1 MSSFDRREDEHA
13 EREQTY
19 DVPDECAVTIETS
32 SGDVKVTGWDRR
44 QLSLRSEKTPVV
56 EQHGNKV
63 QIRPLRGRLG
73 DIALRVPRSCDI
85 TLRMAGGDVALG
97 DLSGR
102 VSLQS
107 VSGDVHVADLQGEL
121 EVHTVSGDISCRSC
135 RLSRVSVDSASG
147 DVTIESPLESGGS
160 YHIRKAS
167 GDLLLLLPED
177 QKGTLRTRS
186 LSGDVECQLPH
197 EMRWRDRHEREVLI
211 NGGGVEFQ
219 VESASGDIHIEA
231 ASSVPEPHRAP
242 HAQAGVPPT
251 PPKHIEAGSSVPE
264 PHPAPH
270 AQAGVPPTPP
280 KAPEPP
286 MPPAEPVAPAFA
298 ESTATPFGL
307 DEPGPAPEDEED
319 SMEAK
324 RMAILKAIEEKRLS
338 VGEGL
343 KALEDLGE

>member
-1 MSSFDRREDEHA
+1 MSSFDRREDEQS
-13 EREQTY
+13 EPEQIY
-19 DVPDECAVTIETS
+19 DVTDECAVTIETS

-44 QLSLRSEKTPVV
+44 QISLRSEKTAVV

-85 TLRMAGGDVALG
+85 TLRMAGGDVELG

-107 VSGDVHVADLQGEL
+107 MSGDVKVADLQGEL

-177 QKGTLRTRS
+177 QQGTLRTRS
-186 LSGDVECQLPH
+186 VSGDVECQLPH

-219 VESASGDIHIEA
+219 VESVSGDIHIEA
-231 ASSVPEPHRAP
+231 ASSVPEPHP
-242 HAQAGVPPT
+242 V
-251 PPKHIEAGSSVPE
+251 
-264 PHPAPH
+264 PH

-286 MPPAEPVAPAFA
+286 APPSEPVGAAFA
-298 ESTATPFGL
+298 GSTATPFGL

>member
-1 MSSFDRREDEHA
+1 MSSFDRREDEQS
-13 EREQTY
+13 EPEQIH
-19 DVPDECAVTIETS
+19 DVTDECAVTIETS

-44 QLSLRSEKTPVV
+44 QLSLRSEKTAVV

-85 TLRMAGGDVALG
+85 TLRMAGGDVELG

-107 VSGDVHVADLQGEL
+107 MSGDVNVADLQGEL

-177 QKGTLRTRS
+177 QQGTLRTRS
-186 LSGDVECQLPH
+186 VSGDVECQLPH

-219 VESASGDIHIEA
+219 VESVSGDIHIEA
-231 ASSVPEPHRAP
+231 ASSVPEPHPVA
-242 HAQAGVPPT
+242 
-251 PPKHIEAGSSVPE
+251 
-264 PHPAPH
+264 H

-286 MPPAEPVAPAFA
+286 APSAEPVGAAFA
-298 ESTATPFGL
+298 GSTATPFGL

-338 VGEGL
+338 VGKGL

>member
-1 MSSFDRREDEHA
+1 MSSFDRREDEQS
-13 EREQTY
+13 EPEQIH
-19 DVPDECAVTIETS
+19 DVTDECAVTIETS

-44 QLSLRSEKTPVV
+44 QISLRSEKTAVV

-85 TLRMAGGDVALG
+85 TLRMAGGDVELG

-107 VSGDVHVADLQGEL
+107 MSGDVDVADLQGEL

-177 QKGTLRTRS
+177 QQGTLRTRS
-186 LSGDVECQLPH
+186 VSGDVECQLPH

-219 VESASGDIHIEA
+219 VESVSGDIHIEA
-231 ASSVPEPHRAP
+231 ASSVPEPHPVP
-242 HAQAGVPPT
+242 HAQAG
-251 PPKHIEAGSSVPE
+251 A
-264 PHPAPH
+264 
-270 AQAGVPPTPP
+270 PPTPP

-286 MPPAEPVAPAFA
+286 APPAEPVGAAFA

-307 DEPGPAPEDEED
+307 DEPGPAPEDGED

>member
-1 MSSFDRREDEHA
+1 MSSFDRREDEQS
-13 EREQTY
+13 EREQIY
-19 DVPDECAVTIETS
+19 DVTDECAVTIETS

-73 DIALRVPRSCDI
+73 DIALRVPRTCDI
-85 TLRMAGGDVALG
+85 TLRMAGGDVELG

-167 GDLLLLLPED
+167 GDLVLLLPED
-177 QKGTLRTRS
+177 QQGTLRTRS
-186 LSGDVECQLPH
+186 VSGDVECQLPH

-219 VESASGDIHIEA
+219 VESVSGDIHIRA
-231 ASSVPEPHRAP
+231 ASSVPEPHP
-242 HAQAGVPPT
+242 V
-251 PPKHIEAGSSVPE
+251 
-264 PHPAPH
+264 PH

-280 KAPEPP
+280 KAPESPA
-286 MPPAEPVAPAFA
+286 PPAEPVGPAFA

-307 DEPGPAPEDEED
+307 DEPGPALEDEED

>member
-1 MSSFDRREDEHA
+1 MSSFDRREDEQS
-13 EREQTY
+13 EREQLY
-19 DVPDECAVTIETS
+19 DVTDECAVTIETS

-44 QLSLRSEKTPVV
+44 QISLRSEKTAVV

-85 TLRMAGGDVALG
+85 TLRMAGGDVELG

-107 VSGDVHVADLQGEL
+107 MSGDVNVADLQGEL

-167 GDLLLLLPED
+167 GDLVLLLPED
-177 QKGTLRTRS
+177 QQGTLRTRS
-186 LSGDVECQLPH
+186 VSGDVECQLPH

-219 VESASGDIHIEA
+219 VESVSGDIHIEA
-231 ASSVPEPHRAP
+231 ASSVPEPHPVP
-242 HAQAGVPPT
+242 HAQAG
-251 PPKHIEAGSSVPE
+251 A
-264 PHPAPH
+264 
-270 AQAGVPPTPP
+270 PPTPP

-286 MPPAEPVAPAFA
+286 APSAEPVGAAFA
-298 ESTATPFGL
+298 GSTATPFGL

-338 VGEGL
+338 VGKGL